1 MNMNLIIGKIA
12 IWIGIVVQ
20 IFYNVYIVRWTT
32 FMIFISAEGASP
44 EIADSIA
51 LVIIAIISLPLVL
64 TAINLENKME
74 VKGALF
80 IVYAIVALCMT
91 NYFSTLLWI
100 ASGIF
105 LIWTKYSKDESTDED
120 ENKKKFDNKTIDIHL
135 DSSEILTK
143 INTDSNQAL
152 HTEDTRTELES
163 KNMSEPTEFKNIAT
177 KNGG

>member
-20 IFYNVYIVRWTT
+20 ICYNVYIVSVTA
-32 FMIFISAEGASP
+32 FIFYIYGEVPSP
-44 EIADSIA
+44 EIAIAIA

-80 IVYAIVALCMT
+80 IVYAIVAFCMF
-91 NYFSTLLWI
+91 NYLSSMLWVVC
-100 ASGIF
+100 GIF

-120 ENKKKFDNKTIDIHL
+120 ENKNVDSESTENRIESTDNITKK
-135 DSSEILTK
+135 
-143 INTDSNQAL
+143 
-152 HTEDTRTELES
+152 
-163 KNMSEPTEFKNIAT
+163 
-177 KNGG
+177 